1 MVVVLRQFEARFTDQ
16 YADETVVVD
25 AEYAAIRLRHFVEH
39 LDGLVDETSFDKACD
54 SSSVYEAVRA
64 KTVIHI
70 RANAWQRVGRV

>member
-1 MVVVLRQFEARFTDQ
+1 
-16 YADETVVVD
+16 
-25 AEYAAIRLRHFVEH
+25 

-54 SSSVYEAVRA
+54 SSSVDEAVRA